1 MHQDPVESPKRS
13 TKQMSLWELHR
24 ISLKKFWQNIRKS
37 RKSSFIHSG
46 KCNWKCGSHWYVEK
60 PLRNT
65 TKQIKKQWKWQFLK
79 QNVNSQEIFEAIGDL
94 MCNRW

>member
-46 KCNWKCGSHWYVEK
+46 KCNWKWAV
-60 PLRNT
+60 T
-65 TKQIKKQWKWQFLK
+65 DMWKNHFATLLNK
-79 QNVNSQEIFEAIGDL
+79 SKNSENSNF
-94 MCNRW
+94 